1 MQRRNEMVTKIFEIR
16 DEGTYIP
23 VMATKMKSDNELEQ
37 RYLRST
43 GYGTNKPLV
52 VVTRMNGCESH
63 YGPYEWSNI
72 TRTMKV
78 AHAYIQEHFDELE
91 NCAVVDVE
99 YILGETTIKKVCQFN
114 EEE

>member
-23 VMATKMKSDNELEQ
+23 VMATKMKSDIELEQ